1 MAAYQNRILRLQTR
15 WYISSVHRR
24 PTLRAASPTRFYVC
38 WECNFLRKGNACLM
52 CVGVL
57 KAIAAA
63 CTFLFRFNSV
73 YSGVT
78 SARGERN
85 IKIERQSVSYCMD
98 GLGLLQARTLTKA
111 LAAACTFLFR
121 FHSVYSGVTSARGE
135 RNIKIDRQSV
145 SYCMDGLGL
154 LQAHTLTTP
163 LRTMQHSC
171 SLLTAVLPVLLLLTK
186 WSRVTLK
193 PPF

>member
-1 MAAYQNRILRLQTR
+1 MAAYQNRIFATTNEVVYFKCTSSADITCCLSNTLLRVLGVQFLAQR
-15 WYISSVHRR
+15 QCV
-24 PTLRAASPTRFYVC
+24 FDVC
-38 WECNFLRKGNACLM
+38 WCFEGTCRCLY
-52 CVGVL
+52 
-57 KAIAAA
+57 I
-63 CTFLFRFNSV
+63 FFRFHSV

-98 GLGLLQARTLTKA
+98 GLGLLQARTLT
-111 LAAACTFLFR
+111 
-121 FHSVYSGVTSARGE
+121 
-135 RNIKIDRQSV
+135 
-145 SYCMDGLGL
+145 
-154 LQAHTLTTP
+154 TP